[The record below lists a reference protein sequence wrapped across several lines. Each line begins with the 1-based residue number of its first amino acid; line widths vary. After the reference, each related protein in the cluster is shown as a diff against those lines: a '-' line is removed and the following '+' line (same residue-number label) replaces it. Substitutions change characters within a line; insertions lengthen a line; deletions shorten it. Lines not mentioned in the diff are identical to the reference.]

1 MSTYGW
7 EEVVELILEAYLR
20 KFPQVSL

>member
-7 EEVVELILEAYLR
+7 EEVVELILEAYRR